1 MFASFTNV
9 FRSLQQALLRSP
21 AGQYWLQLAPREQKL
36 LTFMMGFLLLFLVY
50 SLVLE
55 PIQAEHKQ
63 AQQRLELAQNQW
75 QWLNE
80 QIPAW
85 ETSSFAQTHQ
95 AQPKTQSSLTDNN
108 QLMAF
113 ISQQLAVYKIQNQL
127 KEMKSTSNAVKV
139 TLKSVSAVKMFKW
152 MQRLEATGVRF
163 DRLSFERVSTATVD
177 AQLQLSLN
185 GQKDS

>member
-1 MFASFTNV
+1 MFANLANFLN
-9 FRSLQQALLRSP
+9 LMQQKFLTSP

-36 LTFMMGFLLLFLVY
+36 LGVMTVFLVLFLLY
-50 SLVLE
+50 SLLWE

-85 ETSSFAQTHQ
+85 EASSFAQTHQ

-113 ISQQLAVYKIQNQL
+113 INQQLAVYKIQKQL
-127 KEMKSTSNAVKV
+127 KEIKSASKGIKIS
-139 TLKSVSAVKMFKW
+139 LKSVDATKLFKW
-152 MQRLEATGVRF
+152 LQRLESQGINF
-163 DRLSFERVSTATVD
+163 DRLTFERTATAKVD
-177 AQLQLSLN
+177 ADLVLSL
-185 GQKDS
+185 KS